1 VLLGINLK
9 LSQRNL
15 EPRVQG
21 AEIQLL
27 LKVFIFLMGSF
38 FFVINVESEGEEER
52 KQESQS
58 ADQDQPHGQAK
69 KSRTVLPISSPRRN
83 EEHFYSP
90 FVFLQINDL
99 KWNVHPD
106 AAQILQEIGPRP
118 LKIVCIAGPMRRG
131 KSYLMNRLA
140 NKQSGFDVGST
151 VRGCTRG
158 IWSWFIRGDSDY
170 LVESGMVA
178 GPVTRR
184 TISCCWTPRECM
196 IRTEEIL

>member
-1 VLLGINLK
+1 
-9 LSQRNL
+9 
-15 EPRVQG
+15 
-21 AEIQLL
+21 
-27 LKVFIFLMGSF
+27 
-38 FFVINVESEGEEER
+38 VESEGEEER

-58 ADQDQPHGQAK
+58 ADRELQDQPHGQAK
-69 KSRTVLPISSPRRN
+69 KSRTTLPISSPRRN

-90 FVFLQINDL
+90 FVFLQINDAL

-158 IWSWFIRGDSDY
+158 IWGWFIRGDSDY

-178 GPVTRR
+178 GDTTHDILLLDTEGMYDPDRR
-184 TISCCWTPRECM
+184 DTLIDSRGYPSLVDVGLQHHDRD
-196 IRTEEIL
+196 